1 MVDPLSESGK
11 TFYLETE
18 YQCRVCGD
26 MFFSAKSLREH
37 VADRHCEIDDYVE
50 RHGELETRAVF
61 HTCAIC
67 SQVREHPDMM
77 SASEGEGGSEKRG
90 RIKGG
95 CVI

>member
-37 VADRHCEIDDYVE
+37 VADRHCDIDDYVE
-50 RHGELETRAVF
+50 THGELETRAVLY
-61 HTCAIC
+61 TCAIC
-67 SQVREHPDMM
+67 SQVTINQCLCLSLPLGVAQQRQPF
-77 SASEGEGGSEKRG
+77 
-90 RIKGG
+90 
-95 CVI
+95 